1 MELKMYA
8 DKYVSKLS
16 DIPDTEHYAIIEV
29 GSIYIPGDERSR
41 TNPGHGYPEHTE
53 TTISYQV
60 YYTEEKWKKAIEE
73 RMAAKYQNKNFK
85 AVVVRPAK
93 ILTKTDNA

>member
-1 MELKMYA
+1 MYA
-8 DKYVSKLS
+8 DKYVNSLS

-85 AVVVRPAK
+85 AVVVKPAQIIQK
-93 ILTKTDNA
+93 FSIEIKE